1 MLLPASVGQPARA
14 SDRRSARLAGAVVR
28 SAPVG
33 NPSTLGRVST
43 AVRLADLTTLRLGGP
58 APALVT
64 VTTPAELADALR
76 AAAGAP
82 VLVLGGGSNLV
93 VSDAGVS
100 GPVVRIAIPG
110 VSYGP
115 ERVDG
120 CVDVT
125 VGAGED
131 WSALVDEV
139 VERGLTGLA
148 PLAGIPGSTG
158 ATPVQNV
165 GAYGTEVSDL
175 LVSVTLYDRASGT
188 RRSVPAADLQLG
200 YRSSALRG
208 TDRAVVTE
216 VTFRL
221 SRRPTVVRY
230 AELAAALGVRP
241 GDTAPEPRIREA
253 VLALRRAKGM
263 VIEAGARDPDTYS
276 AGSFFTNPILD
287 DAALARAEAAIAA
300 RLGADAR
307 YPRYPA
313 GDGRTKLSAA
323 WLIDRAGFGKGF
335 QGPGGRV
342 AVSGKH
348 ALALVN
354 RGGTTADLLALARR
368 IRDGVQDRFDV
379 RLHPEPVLV
388 GVTFD

>member
-1 MLLPASVGQPARA
+1 M
-14 SDRRSARLAGAVVR
+14 
-28 SAPVG
+28 
-33 NPSTLGRVST
+33 ST

-64 VTTPAELADALR
+64 VTTPAELAEAMR
-76 AAAGAP
+76 SAAGAE

-93 VSDAGVS
+93 VSDDGIG

-110 VSYGP
+110 IHYGP
-115 ERVDG
+115 ERSDG

-131 WSALVDEV
+131 WAGLVEQV
-139 VERGLTGLA
+139 VDHGLTGLA

-165 GAYGTEVSDL
+165 GAYGTEVADL
-175 LVSVTLYDRASGT
+175 LVSVTLYDRASGSQ
-188 RRSVPAADLQLG
+188 RSVPAGDLQLG

-208 TDRAVVTE
+208 TDRAVVTD

-221 SRRPTVVRY
+221 SRRPTVIRY
-230 AELAAALGVRP
+230 AELAAALGVES
-241 GDTAPEPRIREA
+241 GDTAPEAEIRQA

-263 VIEAGARDPDTYS
+263 VIEPGTHDPDTCS

-287 DAALARAEAAIAA
+287 DSALARAQAAIAA
-300 RLGADAR
+300 RLGPEVS
-307 YPRYPA
+307 YPRYPGGA
-313 GDGRTKLSAA
+313 GGTKLSAA

-342 AVSGKH
+342 GVSTKH
-348 ALALVN
+348 SLALVN
-354 RGGTTADLLALARR
+354 RGGTTADLLALARQ
-368 IRDGVQDRFDV
+368 IRDGVQATFDV
-379 RLHPEPVLV
+379 ELHPEPVLI
-388 GVTFD
+388 GVTLD